1 LTDPDVRRID
11 DAGPVVEPMCGARS
25 GARITDDSSLDSK
38 EPSMIIVVAI
48 ALALI
53 AAMLVASRFVTV
65 DEVFLQSPHEPTI
78 DQS

>member
-1 LTDPDVRRID
+1 
-11 DAGPVVEPMCGARS
+11 
-25 GARITDDSSLDSK
+25 
-38 EPSMIIVVAI
+38 MIIVVAI